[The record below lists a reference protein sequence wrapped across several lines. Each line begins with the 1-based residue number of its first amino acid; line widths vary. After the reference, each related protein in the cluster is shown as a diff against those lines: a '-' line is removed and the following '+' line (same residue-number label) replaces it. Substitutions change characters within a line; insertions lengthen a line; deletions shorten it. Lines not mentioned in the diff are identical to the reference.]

1 MNEGEKKKDDVCWQ
15 YTLLDAYMY
24 SSYLQARVPLT
35 DYNSPGFETK
45 DGQTGAGVA
54 NIENNPKYNTW
65 RLCR

>member
-1 MNEGEKKKDDVCWQ
+1 
-15 YTLLDAYMY
+15 MY

-54 NIENNPKYNTW
+54 NIENNPKYNT
-65 RLCR
+65 